1 MNVTSRLENVA
12 DAFVS
17 GNKWEVGFDW
27 PVTIDGMK
35 VCVAHSTCMESD
47 QKFVRPRISE

>member
-17 GNKWEVGFDW
+17 GNKWEIRFYW
-27 PVTIDGMK
+27 PITIDGMK
-35 VCVAHSTCMESD
+35 VGVADTACMEPD